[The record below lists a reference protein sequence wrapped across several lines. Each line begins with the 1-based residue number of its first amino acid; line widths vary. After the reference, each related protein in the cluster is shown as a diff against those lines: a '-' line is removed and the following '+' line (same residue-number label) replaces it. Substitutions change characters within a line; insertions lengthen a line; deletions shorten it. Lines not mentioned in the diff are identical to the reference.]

1 MVYIGL
7 RDIKIAMFYWFSS
20 LVLVIIAAGLYF
32 RKRMSLHIP
41 LMITAFVIDLSLVL
55 VIEFQ
60 RMAVEKVI
68 GHVAAGTDYFLIF
81 HAGISLLVLVCY
93 SLLIWTGSKVYKGM
107 KAGTGKPR
115 DIYDWHKKLAVAFII
130 LRLINYVTSF
140 GV

>member
-1 MVYIGL
+1 
-7 RDIKIAMFYWFSS
+7 MFYCFSS
-20 LVLVIIAAGLYF
+20 LVLAIIAAGLYF

-41 LMITAFVIDLSLVL
+41 LMLTAFAIDLSLVL

-60 RMAVEKVI
+60 RMAVEKVVA
-68 GHVAAGTDYFLIF
+68 HVASGTNYFLIF

-93 SLLIWTGSKVYKGM
+93 VLLTWTGSKAYKGM
-107 KAGTGKPR
+107 KAGSGKPR
-115 DIYDWHKKLAVAFII
+115 EIYAWHKKLALAFIV